1 MSHVDI
7 NASTLEIAKN
17 LIARQ
22 SVTPVDAG
30 CQAYI
35 AEYLGNL
42 GFDTEHMDFE
52 DTQNIWSVRGN
63 AEPVFVFAGHT
74 DVVPAGDINDWQSH
88 PFEPEIREG
97 YLYGRGAADMKGSI
111 AAMLTATR
119 RFVTEKPHHKGKIGF
134 LITSDEEGPFINGTV
149 RVIEVLQKRNQAI
162 DYCLVGEPSSS
173 HKLGDVIKIGRR
185 GSLTG
190 WITFNGKQGH
200 VAYPHLATNAI
211 HLTSHFVHELSQI
224 EWDSGNQHFP
234 PTSLQ
239 VTNFNSGV
247 AGNVIPGKA
256 NIEFNLRYSTEQTA
270 EQIQSRVEALAK
282 KYDQNAKI
290 EWKLNG
296 EPFLTQAQELIQSTI
311 SAINKVTN
319 ITAKPET
326 SGGTSDGRF
335 IAKTGAQIVELGP
348 VNQTIHQINECILVE
363 DLERLSEIYYNIL
376 CQML

>member
-35 AEYLGNL
+35 AEYLGHL

-239 VTNFNSGV
+239 VTNFASGV